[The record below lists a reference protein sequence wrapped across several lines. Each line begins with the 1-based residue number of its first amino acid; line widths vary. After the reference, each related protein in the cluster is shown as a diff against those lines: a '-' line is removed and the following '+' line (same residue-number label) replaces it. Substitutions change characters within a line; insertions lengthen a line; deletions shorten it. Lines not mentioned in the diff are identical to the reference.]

1 MTTQTLRRSRI
12 AGLGSY
18 VPDRIIKNDDL
29 RQWMDT
35 SDEWIRER
43 TGIQE
48 RRWVEKDKGIGS
60 SDLAVEA
67 SKRAL
72 DAAGM
77 KPEDVQ
83 MVVFATLSP
92 DYHFPGTGVFLQRK
106 LGIPSGAA
114 ILDIRQQCTGF
125 IYGLSIAD
133 QFVRTGMYDRVLV
146 IGAEIHSTGLNYSNE
161 GRDVTVIFGDG
172 AGAAVVVPAEDE
184 RRCILSTHLHADG
197 KYAED
202 LWAELP
208 SSKNHPHYPE
218 PVGDFAGRQYPKMK
232 GKHVFKHA
240 VTRMPEAVFEA
251 LVKNGAHI
259 SELKMLI
266 PHQANL
272 RINEFAAKVLGL
284 GEERVYNNIQ
294 RYGNTT
300 AASIPIAFDEC
311 AREGKIA
318 PGDLVCLA
326 AFGAGFTWG
335 SVLLRY

>member
-1 MTTQTLRRSRI
+1 MTMQTLRRSRI

-18 VPDRIIKNDDL
+18 VPDRVVKNDEL

-43 TGIQE
+43 TGIEE
-48 RRWVEKDKGIGS
+48 RRWVEVGKGIGS

-72 DAAGM
+72 DAAGL

-106 LGIPSGAA
+106 LGIPVGAA

-172 AGAAVVVPAEDE
+172 AGAAVVVPAEDDH
-184 RRCILSTHLHADG
+184 RCILSTHLHADG

-208 SSKNHPHYPE
+208 SSKNHPHYPN
-218 PVGDFAGRQYPKMK
+218 PVGDFEGRHFPKMK

-240 VTRMPEAVFEA
+240 VTRLPEAVFEA
-251 LVKNGAHI
+251 LVKNGIHI
-259 SELKMLI
+259 DELKMLI

-272 RINEFAAKVLGL
+272 RINEFAAKLLGL
-284 GEERVYNNIQ
+284 GDDRVYNNIQ

-311 AREGKIA
+311 AREGKLA
-318 PGDLVCLA
+318 PGDVVCLA